1 MKINKNY
8 QSSSEEE
15 TKKIAKDFAKL
26 LKSGDVVALFGDL
39 GSGKT
44 VFVKGLAR
52 SLGIKTTITSPT
64 FVLIKSYP
72 IYRAQ
77 KSLSFYHLDLYRV
90 SGTKDIKSLGLKE
103 LFSKDSIVVIEWAD
117 RLKHLPKKRI
127 DVFLEAINV
136 HTRRITIDRRG

>member
-77 KSLSFYHLDLYRV
+77 KSLNFYHLDLYRV
-90 SGTKDIKSLGLKE
+90 NGAKDIERLGLEE
-103 LFSKDSIVVIEWAD
+103 LFSKDAIVVIEWAD
-117 RLKHLPKKRI
+117 RAKTLPKKRI
-127 DVFLEAINV
+127 DVFLEAING
-136 HTRRITIDRRG
+136 HTRRIKIDRRG

>member
-8 QSSSEEE
+8 QSGSEAE

-26 LKSGDVVALFGDL
+26 LKGGDVVALFGDL

-52 SLGIKTTITSPT
+52 GLGIKTTITSPT

-77 KSLSFYHLDLYRV
+77 KSLNFYHLDLYRV
-90 SGTKDIKSLGLKE
+90 SGAKDIESLGLEE
-103 LFSKDSIVVIEWAD
+103 LFSKDAIVVIEWAD
-117 RLKHLPKKRI
+117 RLKHLSKKRI
-127 DVFLEAINV
+127 DVFLEAING
-136 HTRRITIDRRG
+136 HTRRITIKRY

>member
-103 LFSKDSIVVIEWAD
+103 LFSKDSIVPFMVTVAPGRMPAIEETNEKSSYRNGTW
-117 RLKHLPKKRI
+117 
-127 DVFLEAINV
+127 
-136 HTRRITIDRRG
+136 

>member
-1 MKINKNY
+1 MKINKKY

-15 TKKIAKDFAKL
+15 TRKIAKDFAQL

-44 VFVKGLAR
+44 VFVKGLAQG
-52 SLGIKTTITSPT
+52 LGIKTRITSPT

-77 KSLSFYHLDLYRV
+77 NSLSFYHLDLYRLNV
-90 SGTKDIKSLGLKE
+90 GKDIESLGLE
-103 LFSKDSIVVIEWAD
+103 EIFSKDSIVVIEWAD
-117 RLKHLPKKRI
+117 RLKNLPGQI
-127 DVFLEAINV
+127 IEVFIEKNDQKERNIKI
-136 HTRRITIDRRG
+136 RRN